1 MQQPF
6 DWRDEPSR
14 ISLSSLVLL
23 LIFVGAAALTVYA
36 AFKMEPWASDSPPVE
51 VSTDAGAEV
60 SAGDVVPVASEAPV
74 APAP

>member
-1 MQQPF
+1 
-6 DWRDEPSR
+6 
-14 ISLSSLVLL
+14 LSSLVLL

-51 VSTDAGAEV
+51 VSADGGAAEV